1 MELTAF
7 CSNAVSIRTRCLLG
21 NSLQISRINQ
31 LFRVKRYG
39 MNLLVT
45 NDDKLLDFLNPLLE
59 QIESMQEFYKTYEH
73 LFRPVSSKATEAHG
87 FGHY

>member
-1 MELTAF
+1 
-7 CSNAVSIRTRCLLG
+7 
-21 NSLQISRINQ
+21 
-31 LFRVKRYG
+31 